1 MQDKQKILKWSWIF
15 IVLALSLPLLQGVTK
30 VISIRNLDGAITEL
44 PEPTWSSANWF
55 SGVFQ
60 DNALPY
66 LNEQIG
72 FYPIFIRINNEA
84 QYRLANVANAKGV
97 VEGKDKYL
105 YELNYIRAYTGTDF
119 IGDKLIK
126 EKVALFQQFSDSVA
140 KLGKQVLIVLAPGK
154 ASYFPEFLPEGMA
167 SIKKLNANYEGYKTE
182 LKESTVP
189 FIDAHQ
195 WFRSM
200 KDTSRYPL
208 FPKCGIHWSRYGQ
221 YLMLDS
227 LSKYL
232 NTINPG
238 SAPRVI
244 LDEVKWSDK
253 NLYSDYDLG
262 KGMNMLSQFPVFPM
276 AYPKFHFELPL
287 NSKKKAIVVAD
298 SYYWGLHSSGVSSN
312 YFNEGEFWYYNTE
325 IHFTKGKKKQFIDAT
340 TQVSDKIKDVDLF
353 IFLST
358 DANLYK
364 FPFDFFKKLKRA
376 TNLQLIKAIEKNIK
390 RIKEDPKWLKSVAEK
405 AKKKGIS
412 LEEAIY
418 LDARYLA
425 TQ

>member
-15 IVLALSLPLLQGVTK
+15 IVVALSLPLLQGVTK

-105 YELNYIRAYTGTDF
+105 YEVNYIRAYTGTDF
-119 IGDKLIK
+119 IGDKQIK

-200 KDTSRYPL
+200 KDTSQYPL

-244 LDEVKWSDK
+244 LDEVNWSNK

-276 AYPKFHFELPL
+276 AYPEFHFSQPTKP
-287 NSKKKAIVVAD
+287 KKKAIVVAD
-298 SYYWGLHSSGVSSN
+298 SYYWGLQSSNVSLN
-312 YFNEGEFWYYNTE
+312 YFNEGEFWYYNKE
-325 IHFTKGKKKQFIDAT
+325 IHFTNGKNKQFIDAT

-358 DANLYK
+358 DANLYR

-390 RIKEDPKWLKSVAEK
+390 RIKEDPRWLKNVAEK

>member
-208 FPKCGIHWSRYGQ
+208 FPKCGIHWSRYG
-221 YLMLDS
+221 
-227 LSKYL
+227 KY
-232 NTINPG
+232 
-238 SAPRVI
+238 
-244 LDEVKWSDK
+244 
-253 NLYSDYDLG
+253 
-262 KGMNMLSQFPVFPM
+262 
-276 AYPKFHFELPL
+276 
-287 NSKKKAIVVAD
+287 
-298 SYYWGLHSSGVSSN
+298 
-312 YFNEGEFWYYNTE
+312 
-325 IHFTKGKKKQFIDAT
+325 
-340 TQVSDKIKDVDLF
+340 
-353 IFLST
+353 
-358 DANLYK
+358 
-364 FPFDFFKKLKRA
+364 
-376 TNLQLIKAIEKNIK
+376 
-390 RIKEDPKWLKSVAEK
+390 
-405 AKKKGIS
+405 
-412 LEEAIY
+412 
-418 LDARYLA
+418 
-425 TQ
+425 